1 MSNIVNRRN
10 GLISD
15 LMQMMTTGTSND
27 VKIVLEDGEIYANK
41 DVLSARCAYFATCF
55 SNNKIKFIEGETNSV
70 TFSHCSKMIMEK
82 IIKYLFSGEMKL
94 HDLLLAD
101 LLKMMNMTK
110 MMMLDDLLEDVQIF
124 LAKYIEDSGVN
135 LGTLPELVNGLI
147 LAEQFKLEIAK
158 DALVLE
164 LFRSLKDI
172 PHIPD
177 VVLNSEAFKNLPVN
191 LVKDIFLSDVCGGVI
206 PSTKERLDAFV
217 FWLTENYCSDHDE
230 RKITESFNFD
240 AFTVEE
246 LLTDVRDSGLYSIE
260 KIDRRVLNIHQRVQR
275 NLKLKEKQLNAKT
288 KALNEKEQINQ
299 IKENSLTSLR
309 KQTKEKDDQ
318 IASLH
323 FQLSSRD
330 EEIRKKGKEIRK
342 LSKKIKACDCSTS
355 SDSDD

>member
-1 MSNIVNRRN
+1 MMSRLSSKTERFTPTKTFCLLGVLTSQHVSATIRSSSSKGRRIQSP
-10 GLISD
+10 LITAA
-15 LMQMMTTGTSND
+15 L
-27 VKIVLEDGEIYANK
+27 
-41 DVLSARCAYFATCF
+41 
-55 SNNKIKFIEGETNSV
+55 
-70 TFSHCSKMIMEK
+70 
-82 IIKYLFSGEMKL
+82 
-94 HDLLLAD
+94 
-101 LLKMMNMTK
+101 NMTK

-275 NLKLKEKQLNAKT
+275 NLKLKENQLNAKT